1 MSDGKIL
8 NEGLN
13 LLSGENLRCEIEIAV
28 SEMEPGLNLRPVAR
42 PGHWVSWIDRLFWC
56 RVCY

>member
-42 PGHWVSWIDRLFWC
+42 PGH
-56 RVCY
+56 